1 MYPENVE
8 FQIFKNFQKCLKKNH
23 SKFQNFRSI
32 LRHFKPLE
40 ANSDA
45 ESNAS
50 DSSNDSNDS
59 SSLSEA
65 SVKTSDDSE
74 DGSEDSGRNFGLK
87 LIEL

>member
-1 MYPENVE
+1 M
-8 FQIFKNFQKCLKKNH
+8 
-23 SKFQNFRSI
+23 
-32 LRHFKPLE
+32 RHFKPPE

-59 SSLSEA
+59 NSLSEA
-65 SVKTSDDSE
+65 SVKTYDDSE

-87 LIEL
+87 LIELKVNFVFDQTVLRFISVLIDLIKTSCVSVS

>member
-1 MYPENVE
+1 MYYDR
-8 FQIFKNFQKCLKKNH
+8 LKK
-23 SKFQNFRSI
+23 KFIQNFKISSI

-45 ESNAS
+45 DSNAS
-50 DSSNDSNDS
+50 DTSNDSNDS
-59 SSLSEA
+59 NSLSEA

-87 LIEL
+87 LIVL